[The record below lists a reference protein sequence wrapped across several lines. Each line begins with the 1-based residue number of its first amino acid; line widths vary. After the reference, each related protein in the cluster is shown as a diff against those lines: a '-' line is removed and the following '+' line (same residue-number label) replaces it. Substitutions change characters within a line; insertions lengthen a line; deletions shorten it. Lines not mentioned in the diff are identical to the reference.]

1 MVAAALLADEPGRFS
16 FPFVLIRVRRPYDVA
31 MSHGHAHGHTHS
43 HSPGLEA
50 QGAARHR
57 RPLAIAL
64 ALTVAFLVVQV
75 VVGLATGSLA
85 LLSDAGHMA
94 TDALGLSMALAAIHL
109 AATGASRGAR
119 TFGLHRLEILA
130 ALANAGLLIGVAVYV
145 LVEAT
150 SRLGDPPE
158 VASIPVLVVGLL
170 GLAVNVV
177 AYLLLRG
184 GAEESLN
191 VRGAALEVLADLI
204 GSVGVVLAAVIM
216 WSTGWAWV
224 DPVVGAAIG
233 VFILPRAW
241 QLGRDALR
249 ILLQHAPQDA
259 DLAGITADLSD
270 IPGVVDVHD
279 LHMWTLTSNMHVLTA
294 HVMTTDDT
302 DPHAV
307 LDRAREVLQ
316 SDHGIGHATL
326 QVEPASHSGCSELGW

>member
-1 MVAAALLADEPGRFS
+1 
-16 FPFVLIRVRRPYDVA
+16 
-31 MSHGHAHGHTHS
+31 MSHGHAHGHAHHHS
-43 HSPGLEA
+43 HSPGA
-50 QGAARHR
+50 DGPGADGPGAARHR
-57 RPLAIAL
+57 RPLAVAL
-64 ALTVAFLVVQV
+64 GLTVAFLVVQV
-75 VVGLATGSLA
+75 AVGLATGSLA

-109 AATGASRGAR
+109 AATGARRGAR

-130 ALANAGLLIGVAVYV
+130 ALANAGLLIGVAIYV
-145 LVEAT
+145 LVEAA

-158 VASIPVLVVGLL
+158 VASLPVFWVGLL

-177 AYLLLRG
+177 AYLLLRQ
-184 GAEESLN
+184 GAEESIN
-191 VRGAALEVLADLI
+191 VRGAALEVMADLI
-204 GSVGVVLAAVIM
+204 GSVGVVVAAVIM
-216 WSTGWAWV
+216 WTTGWAWV
-224 DPVVGAAIG
+224 DPLVGAAIG

-249 ILLQHAPQDA
+249 ILLQQAPEEA
-259 DLAGITADLSD
+259 DLAGITEDLAD
-270 IPGVVDVHD
+270 IPGVIDVHD

-302 DPHAV
+302 DAHAV

-316 SDHGIGHATL
+316 SEHGIDHATL

>member
-1 MVAAALLADEPGRFS
+1 MVAVGTGPDEPGRFS
-16 FPFVLIRVRRPYDVA
+16 FPFVLISLALPYDGA
-31 MSHGHAHGHTHS
+31 MSHGHAHGHTHH
-43 HSPGLEA
+43 HSPSLDA

-64 ALTVAFLVVQV
+64 GLTVGFLVVQV

-109 AATGASRGAR
+109 AAKGATHGSR

-145 LVEAT
+145 LVEAAM
-150 SRLGDPPE
+150 RIGDPPE
-158 VASIPVLVVGLL
+158 VASVPVFVVGLL
-170 GLAVNVV
+170 GLAVNVT
-177 AYLLLRG
+177 AYLLLRE
-184 GAEESLN
+184 GAEESIN
-191 VRGAALEVLADLI
+191 VRGAALEVMADLI
-204 GSVGVVLAAVIM
+204 GSVGVVLAALIM

-224 DPVVGAAIG
+224 DPLVGAAIG
-233 VFILPRAW
+233 LFILPRAW

-259 DLAGITADLSD
+259 DLEGIAADLSD
-270 IPGVVDVHD
+270 IPGVIDVHD
-279 LHMWTLTSNMHVLTA
+279 LHLWTLTSNMHVLTA

-302 DPHAV
+302 DAHAV

-326 QVEPASHSGCSELGW
+326 QVEPASHSGCAELGW